1 MWFRQPSG
9 WTPVQLGSVCLET
22 DRRVGRA
29 RSNLPIMSVTKSGIV
44 PQAETY
50 TKEVSSQDQSLY
62 KILKPGEFSAAPM
75 SLYYGAVGKYRGHE
89 EAIVSPAYITFCAS
103 GSVNSDFLDLVLR
116 DRRIV
121 QVYSALSQGAN
132 KEGKR
137 RTTSFSD
144 FCSIRRPMP
153 PLGEQ
158 CAIAS
163 VLSEVSSVIEG
174 TELLL
179 KELEHA
185 KTAVMRELLTRG
197 LAGEWARMVP
207 LPERWVLGRVA
218 EGVTHMPAGWQL
230 VRLPKYA
237 KLESGHTPDRER
249 PDYWDGDIPWISLQ
263 DTEAL
268 DALSVMETVE
278 TVGLEG
284 IRNSSARILPA
295 GTVVFSRTATVGKA
309 SIMGRDMATSQDF
322 ANWICG
328 PNLEPRYLM
337 QVFRH
342 MQREW
347 RRLQAGST
355 HQTIYMPTFKKLQI
369 LLPPLDEQI
378 AIADAGEAFDRRIA
392 AERAHLS
399 ELRATKDALAQEL
412 LSGRVRLPASMIA
425 RFETAPPH
433 EAAAE

>member
-1 MWFRQPSG
+1 
-9 WTPVQLGSVCLET
+9 
-22 DRRVGRA
+22 
-29 RSNLPIMSVTKSGIV
+29 MSVTKSGIV

-153 PLGEQ
+153 RLSEQ

-163 VLSEVSSVIEG
+163 VLSEVCSAIEAV
-174 TELLL
+174 ELLI
-179 KELEHA
+179 KEVEHA

-230 VRLPKYA
+230 VRYDEACLSIQVGIVVQPASLYA
-237 KLESGHTPDRER
+237 DVGVPALRSLNVKENQVDRSNMVLISEKAHKANKKSELRAGNVVTVRTGVPGISAVVPD
-249 PDYWDGDIPWISLQ
+249 DLDGANCIDILISRIGKNAVPGFLTQ
-263 DTEAL
+263 FL
-268 DALSVMETVE
+268 
-278 TVGLEG
+278 
-284 IRNSSARILPA
+284 NSSLAKRQIA
-295 GTVVFSRTATVGKA
+295 V
-309 SIMGRDMATSQDF
+309 
-322 ANWICG
+322 
-328 PNLEPRYLM
+328 
-337 QVFRH
+337 
-342 MQREW
+342 
-347 RRLQAGST
+347 LQGGLAQQHLNVKELKGL
-355 HQTIYMPTFKKLQI
+355 KL